1 MLTVLIFKTVNYFPY
16 GFTVFKTVYKIKL
29 QLKYIKFLVT
39 LHICNLY
46 NNGIKMLYYINLC
59 DWYYY
64 ILIWYV
70 ECKINTSD
78 SIDYIQRSAGFKHLS
93 SLTTLIHTLIFNDG
107 FATQKSPA
115 IHNIIDCI
123 MSDSEFNLAN
133 NKTLQLDKVRT

>member
-1 MLTVLIFKTVNYFPY
+1 MLTVLIFKTVNFFPY
-16 GFTVFKTVYKIKL
+16 GFYGFQNRKFK
-29 QLKYIKFLVT
+29 LKYIKLIIT
-39 LHICNLY
+39 LQICNVY

-64 ILIWYV
+64 ILIWCV

-78 SIDYIQRSAGFKHLS
+78 SIDYIQRSAGFEHLS
-93 SLTTLIHTLIFNDG
+93 SYTLIHKLIFNDG

-123 MSDSEFNLAN
+123 MSEFNLAN